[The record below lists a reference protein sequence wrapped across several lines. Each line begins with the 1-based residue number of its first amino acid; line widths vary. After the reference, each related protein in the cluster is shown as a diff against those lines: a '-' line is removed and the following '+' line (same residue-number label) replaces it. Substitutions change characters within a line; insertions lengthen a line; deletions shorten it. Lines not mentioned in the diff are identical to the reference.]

1 MLMKEVL
8 EVKLTIKILER
19 STRRLL
25 LSPHFDDMSHRV
37 QQLVHSSAVYQIRHR
52 YSAK

>member
-1 MLMKEVL
+1 MKEVL

-25 LSPHFDDMSHRV
+25 LSPHFDDMSNR
-37 QQLVHSSAVYQIRHR
+37 VHSSAVYQIRHR